1 MEWLIEH
8 QHVILILLI
17 VAFGTW
23 AFVVVWAA
31 NRVNH
36 SVDKLLNKMDKVI
49 EAMDIVNRRVTK
61 IEMHLEE
68 RDTSFT
74 PYKVKSLMDDSD

>member
-1 MEWLIEH
+1 MNWLMEN

-17 VAFGTW
+17 VAFSMW

-36 SVDKLLNKMDKVI
+36 SVDKLLNKMDKVV

-68 RDTSFT
+68 RDSSFM
-74 PYKVKSLMDDSD
+74 PYKARSLLENSD